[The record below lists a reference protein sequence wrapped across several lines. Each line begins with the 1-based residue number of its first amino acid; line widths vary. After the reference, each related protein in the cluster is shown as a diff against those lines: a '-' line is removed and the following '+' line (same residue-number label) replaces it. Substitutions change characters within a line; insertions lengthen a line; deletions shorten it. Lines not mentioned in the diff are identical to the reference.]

1 MKALA
6 KCQGVRKRA
15 NDAIKE
21 RARAAFIAKRKAL
34 AKLKAEFEAR
44 EAAERRRKRQKGSPN
59 FKLIRPRITRPT
71 PIQLLKLLVTQPT
84 PPILPLEKSD

>member
-44 EAAERRRKRQKGSPN
+44 EAARKKKEEAERFAK
-59 FKLIRPRITRPT
+59 F
-71 PIQLLKLLVTQPT
+71 
-84 PPILPLEKSD
+84 